1 MNNTKKELLITL
13 KALNKVSQ
21 TINNDI
27 IKNTQSRFC
36 LSDVKNAN
44 RKIENTM
51 LKLFQLEI
59 KETTK
64 SFYATF

>member
-13 KALNKVSQ
+13 KALNKTSYN
-21 TINNDI
+21 INNDI
-27 IKNTQSRFC
+27 IKNTNSAFC
-36 LSDVKNAN
+36 LSDVKNVN

-59 KETTK
+59 KEAYK
-64 SFYATF
+64 SFV

>member
-13 KALNKVSQ
+13 KALNKVSCAM
-21 TINNDI
+21 NNDI
-27 IKNTQSRFC
+27 VENTNSRFC
-36 LSDVKNAN
+36 LSDVKNVN

-59 KETTK
+59 KEAYK
-64 SFYATF
+64 SFV